1 MTSQKR
7 AIGLVA
13 VAFFV
18 GVVTAHAADFS
29 EGVKAYERNDYATAF
44 RIFRQFAAQGDVTA
58 QSRLGAMYNKGE
70 GVPLDY
76 GEAVKWYRKAA
87 VQGEAVAQYSLGFMY
102 NNGRGVPQDYGEA
115 VKWYHKAAD
124 QGHSF
129 AQNNLGV
136 MYGNGQGVPQDYIQA
151 HLWYNLAAGQGEELG
166 RKARDSLLDL
176 MTAEQIAEAQKLA
189 REWKPKR
196 K

>member
-1 MTSQKR
+1 MS
-7 AIGLVA
+7 

-29 EGVKAYERNDYATAF
+29 EGVRAYEHNDYATAL

-58 QSRLGAMYNKGE
+58 QNRLGAMYSKGE
-70 GVPLDY
+70 
-76 GEAVKWYRKAA
+76 
-87 VQGEAVAQYSLGFMY
+87 
-102 NNGRGVPQDYGEA
+102 GVPQDYGEA

-124 QGHSF
+124 QVHSF
-129 AQNNLGV
+129 AQNNLGVMYGNGQGVAQDYGEAMRWYRKAADQGYALAQFNLGV

-166 RKARDSLLDL
+166 RKARESLLDL

-189 REWKPKR
+189 REWKPKG
-196 K
+196 KLEVP

>member
-1 MTSQKR
+1 M
-7 AIGLVA
+7 A

-29 EGVKAYERNDYATAF
+29 EGVRAYEHNDYATAL

-58 QSRLGAMYNKGE
+58 QNRLGVMYGNGQ
-70 GVPLDY
+70 GVAQDY
-76 GEAVKWYRKAA
+76 GEAMKWYRKAA
-87 VQGEAVAQYSLGFMY
+87 
-102 NNGRGVPQDYGEA
+102 
-115 VKWYHKAAD
+115 D
-124 QGHSF
+124 QGYAL
-129 AQNNLGV
+129 AQFNLGV